1 MIEDGAEKALLENV
15 PVFFAK
21 RTIAKC
27 SALASPS
34 KSDVESAEGW
44 PTDLE
49 TKLFLWRCHQTAAR
63 ASVVKAQTPSMAPS
77 TSESGGLSS
86 QVIQDMAQHIF
97 IVGNQISAQ
106 AIMAIMAGTAPQ
118 GVKPAEL
125 LANANLVRQ
134 ERQFLLVSR
143 ASTWISR

>member
-27 SALASPS
+27 YALASLS
-34 KSDVESAEGW
+34 KSDLESA
-44 PTDLE
+44 DE

-77 TSESGGLSS
+77 NSESGGLSS

-106 AIMAIMAGTAPQ
+106 AIMAGTAPQ

-125 LANANLVRQ
+125 LANVNLVRQ